1 MDPKDLKEIKAII
14 DLMKKHD
21 LSVFE
26 IEKEG
31 FRLKLEKGPSAQ
43 ASAAPPPAAPGPPE
57 AVPAA
62 AETSGVI
69 AEVLADNSKPVQFG
83 QALFRVR

>member
-31 FRLKLEKGPSAQ
+31 FRLKLEKGPSTQ
-43 ASAAPPPAAPGPPE
+43 AAAAAPSAA
-57 AVPAA
+57 V
-62 AETSGVI
+62 SR
-69 AEVLADNSKPVQFG
+69 SSSSW
-83 QALFRVR
+83 

>member
-1 MDPKDLKEIKAII
+1 MNARRIKGHCSNTQQSIPALDLASKTDLPRRSALTKGARTLEIKEIKEIKAII

-31 FRLKLEKGPSAQ
+31 S
-43 ASAAPPPAAPGPPE
+43 S
-57 AVPAA
+57 
-62 AETSGVI
+62 
-69 AEVLADNSKPVQFG
+69 
-83 QALFRVR
+83 